1 MWNMNHT
8 QKHAGNIWTRPA
20 SGRREAFRIKRHL
33 EELQRSCDRWF
44 NVSLYM
50 LQRSVYI
57 SVTTK
62 GQQLLSYTVKT
73 TFNSRISQP
82 IRGQDSCS
90 SLIGWFS
97 VTDWV
102 TADLCFLW
110 TISVYCSE
118 CHHPTGWSLMFCL
131 FNTFYL
137 YISISYLHLW
147 FVHLLIFYISIFHV
161 IIFSNLPSGVAG
173 LCEGGGGDAIGGVS
187 VILQCS

>member
-1 MWNMNHT
+1 MNHT
-8 QKHAGNIWTRPA
+8 QKHAGNIWTRLA
-20 SGRREAFRIKRHL
+20 SGRRRAFRIKPEGAPEKL
-33 EELQRSCDRWF
+33 WSVISCQF
-44 NVSLYM
+44 VYAAEIC
-50 LQRSVYI
+50 VYI
-57 SVTTK
+57 SVTTR

-118 CHHPTGWSLMFCL
+118 CHHPTGGSLMFCL

-137 YISISYLHLW
+137 YISISYLHIFISPSLICP
-147 FVHLLIFYISIFHV
+147 FTYLLY
-161 IIFSNLPSGVAG
+161 L
-173 LCEGGGGDAIGGVS
+173 
-187 VILQCS
+187 